1 MRPYIGAE
9 RTEGIVRI
17 TIIKGQKDDR
27 IEIRRDDGSEAV
39 THFPKKGPIPHDFV
53 HYAVE
58 HCLGLRDGFLGKV
71 AAGHHPEAI
80 VELAKRGG
88 HASASRAEQP
98 VPEIVEMVQAE
109 RLVECFEADMWCGGG
124 ENESLR
130 SMAEA
135 GWEQSLV
142 PPLALP
148 DDMIES
154 VRRTIREF
162 AERWSAMPVGER
174 VELAW

>member
-1 MRPYIGAE
+1 M
-9 RTEGIVRI
+9 RI
-17 TIIKGQKDDR
+17 TIIKGQEDDR
-27 IEIRRDDGSEAV
+27 IEICRDDGSEAL

-58 HCLGLRDGFLGKV
+58 HGLGLRDGFLGKV

-88 HASASRAEQP
+88 HASASRAQQP
-98 VPEIVEMVQAE
+98 VPEIIEMLQAE
-109 RLVECFEADMWCGGG
+109 RLVECFEADMWGGG
-124 ENESLR
+124 DNDSLR

-142 PPLALP
+142 PRLALS
-148 DDMIES
+148 DDAIDTI
-154 VRRTIREF
+154 RRTIREF
-162 AERWSAMPVGER
+162 AERWSVMPVGER

>member
-1 MRPYIGAE
+1 M
-9 RTEGIVRI
+9 RI
-17 TIIKGQKDDR
+17 TIIKGRKDDR

-58 HCLGLRDGFLGKV
+58 HGLGLRDGFLGKV

-109 RLVECFEADMWCGGG
+109 RLVECFEADMWGGG
-124 ENESLR
+124 GDNDSLR

-142 PPLALP
+142 PRLALS
-148 DDMIES
+148 DDAIDTI
-154 VRRTIREF
+154 RRTIREF
-162 AERWSAMPVGER
+162 AERWSVMPVGER

>member
-1 MRPYIGAE
+1 MRPYIEAE

-27 IEIRRDDGSEAV
+27 IEISREDGSQAV
-39 THFPKKGPIPHDFV
+39 TRFPKKGPIPHDFV

-58 HCLGLRDGFLGKV
+58 HELGLRDGFLGKV

-88 HASASRAEQP
+88 HASASRAQPP
-98 VPEIVEMVQAE
+98 VPEIVEMIQAE
-109 RLVECFEADMWCGGG
+109 RLVECFEADMWGGG
-124 ENESLR
+124 GDNDSLR
-130 SMAEA
+130 SMAEL

-142 PPLALP
+142 PPLELSDGA
-148 DDMIES
+148 IQAI
-154 VRRTIREF
+154 RRTIREF
-162 AERWSAMPVGER
+162 AERWSAMPVGES